1 MPKKVDPRIEVLCK
15 GVNPTLKP
23 QVETLAEAVIALQDK
38 IESELP
44 RYKEEPLSQEVLSQS
59 GDLVIRQNPY
69 VSEFRSM
76 VKDYTNT
83 LSQLQEIIGEAKEPA
98 TISALETMRGKIKA
112 IN

>member
-1 MPKKVDPRIEVLCK
+1 MPKKDPRIEVLCK
-15 GVNPTLKP
+15 GVNHTLKP

-38 IESELP
+38 IIQQTP
-44 RYKEEPLSQEVLSQS
+44 RYKDEPLSQEVLLQS
-59 GDLVIRQNPY
+59 GDVVIRQNPFVQEY
-69 VSEFRSM
+69 RAT

-83 LSQLQEIIGEAKEPA
+83 LSQLNALIGENKEPA

>member
-1 MPKKVDPRIEVLCK
+1 MPKKDPRIEVLCK

-38 IESELP
+38 IEAELP
-44 RYKEEPLSQEVLSQS
+44 RYKDEPLSQEVMSQS

-69 VSEFRSM
+69 VTEFRSM
-76 VKDYTNT
+76 VKDYTNSLT
-83 LSQLQEIIGEAKEPA
+83 QLQTIIGEAKEPA
-98 TISALETMRGKIKA
+98 TISALETMREKIKA